1 MLVPNIIVDDF
12 FTYPNKVRELALSLP
27 YYKDT
32 KHRWPG
38 LRTDPLYEIHPTF
51 FYKTLNKVFSL
62 TQDIDSDS
70 PNYTCSLFFQK
81 TNASFKGGWIH
92 IDGNDTVA
100 AFIVYLSPNA
110 DINEGT
116 SLYTVKDPLS
126 FDTHLHLDKRAE
138 SFKNPS
144 LVSDIEKYRIEA
156 NNQFKE
162 TMFVGN
168 VYNRLFMFDA
178 NNYHGVKDFVSSS
191 SDPRLTLIGFIH
203 GINAKHSPIRR
214 VRNIHL

>member
-1 MLVPNIIVDDF
+1 MIVPNIIVDNF
-12 FTYPNKVRELALSLP
+12 FTYPDKIREFGLAQP
-27 YYKDT
+27 FYKDPQG
-32 KHRWPG
+32 RWPG
-38 LRTDPLYEIHPTF
+38 VRTDYLHEANSEFCH
-51 FYKTLNKVFSL
+51 KLLNKIFSL
-62 TQDIDSDS
+62 TQNIHMES
-70 PNYTCSLFFQK
+70 PDYTCSLHFQK
-81 TNASFKGGWIH
+81 VDAPYKGGWVH
-92 IDGNDTVA
+92 VDGDNTVA
-100 AFIVYLSPNA
+100 AFIIYLSPNA

-116 SLYTVKDPLS
+116 SLYTVKNPLS

-138 SFKNPS
+138 SFKNS
-144 LVSDIEKYRIEA
+144 NLVSDIEKYRIEA
-156 NNQFKE
+156 NNQYKE

-203 GINAKHSPIRR
+203 DINAKHSPIRR